1 MPIYQYCK
9 EMFVFF
15 FPVVNINLTV
25 NRLILILYQLVK
37 ETLTLSLEFQKA
49 GILLLQCQAH
59 KGSPHLVCG
68 LNC

>member
-9 EMFVFF
+9 EMCFF
-15 FPVVNINLTV
+15 SVVNINLTV
-25 NRLILILYQLVK
+25 NRLILILYKLVK